1 MVCDKVKVKSKEPLF
16 EAGSLWD
23 RVWGATIQIKEVRPF
38 RWKSNRLTAK
48 KQTLDYQSQMLTKN
62 IRDLDNHPST
72 QSFSTSLLKR
82 LHERSCI
89 HNIGLAS
96 VAHRLDSS
104 IQRINRYLI
113 DNSVRFDSIYPV
125 DCELSAGLP
134 TLLSPEISP
143 GNEGWYG

>member
-1 MVCDKVKVKSKEPLF
+1 MRSNNSNK
-16 EAGSLWD
+16 GSLT
-23 RVWGATIQIKEVRPF
+23 VSLKEQPAD
-38 RWKSNRLTAK
+38 SK
-48 KQTLDYQSQMLTKN
+48 KANFGLSKPNVDEKN

-104 IQRINRYLI
+104 IQPINRYPI
-113 DNSVRFDSIYPV
+113 DNSVSFDSIYPV